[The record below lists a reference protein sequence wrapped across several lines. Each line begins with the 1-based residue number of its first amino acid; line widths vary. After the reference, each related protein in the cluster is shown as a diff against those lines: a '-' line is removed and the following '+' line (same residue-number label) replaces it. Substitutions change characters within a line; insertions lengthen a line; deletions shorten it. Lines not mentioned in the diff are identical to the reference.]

1 MESNLSLDIRNIS
14 KSFKVTHEQKT
25 SLFEYITS
33 LSRNK
38 TSDILNVLKNISFSV
53 NKGEVLGI
61 IGVNGCG
68 KSTLLKII
76 TKIYDSDTGSIE
88 INGKITPFLE
98 IGAGLNGEL
107 TARENIIVYGVLLG
121 KTKRMMNQLIE
132 PIAEFAEITNFLDTK
147 LKNFS
152 SGMNARL
159 VFSTAIHMDPDILLV
174 DEILSV
180 GDINFQ
186 NKCHVTFDK
195 LRKQRKTI
203 ILVSHAIDQLPSLC
217 DRVLWIHEGYV
228 KSIGDPQ
235 SVINEYKQYVTS

>member
-33 LSRNK
+33 LSRGK

-53 NKGEVLGI
+53 KKGEVLGI
-61 IGVNGCG
+61 IGINGCG

-76 TKIYDSDTGSIE
+76 KKIYDSDTGSIE

-98 IGAGLNGEL
+98 IGAGLNGER

-121 KTKRMMNQLIE
+121 KTKRIMNQLIE

-152 SGMNARL
+152 S
-159 VFSTAIHMDPDILLV
+159 
-174 DEILSV
+174 
-180 GDINFQ
+180 
-186 NKCHVTFDK
+186 
-195 LRKQRKTI
+195 
-203 ILVSHAIDQLPSLC
+203 
-217 DRVLWIHEGYV
+217 
-228 KSIGDPQ
+228 
-235 SVINEYKQYVTS
+235 

>member
-33 LSRNK
+33 LSRGK

-53 NKGEVLGI
+53 KKGEVLGI
-61 IGVNGCG
+61 IGINGCG

-121 KTKRMMNQLIE
+121 KTKRIMNQLIE

-159 VFSTAIHMDPDILLV
+159 VFSTAVHMDPDILLV

-186 NKCHVTFDK
+186 KKCNVTFDK
-195 LRKQRKTI
+195 LRKQGKTI

-217 DRVLWIHEGYV
+217 DRVLWIHEGYA

-235 SVINEYKQYVTS
+235 SVVNEYKQYVTS